1 MEIDS
6 GEDRYFTVWA
16 MIIQARD
23 VLFRARDNELTRY
36 GITAVEARAL
46 FIVKLIGGQATPAMI
61 SRWMLREHNTVTALL
76 KRMENKNL
84 ITKTKDPKKNN
95 SWLINLTES
104 GEEAYLNSLK
114 RDAIHEVFAV
124 LSDEERDLIISC
136 LQRVCDETFRY
147 LTDTTAKSY
156 RQ

>member
-1 MEIDS
+1 MEIDNS
-6 GEDRYFTVWA
+6 PDRDFTAWA

-23 VLFRARDNELTRY
+23 VLFRARDNELNRY
-36 GITAVEARAL
+36 GVTAVEARAL
-46 FIVKLIGGQATPAMI
+46 FIVKLIDGQATPAMI

-76 KRMENKNL
+76 KRMENKGL
-84 ITKTKDPKKNN
+84 ITKTKDLKKKN
-95 SWLINLTES
+95 SWIINLTER

-124 LSDEERDLIISC
+124 LSDEEHDLIINC
-136 LQRVCDETFRY
+136 LQKVCDETFKY
-147 LTDTTAKSY
+147 LTDIPARTP